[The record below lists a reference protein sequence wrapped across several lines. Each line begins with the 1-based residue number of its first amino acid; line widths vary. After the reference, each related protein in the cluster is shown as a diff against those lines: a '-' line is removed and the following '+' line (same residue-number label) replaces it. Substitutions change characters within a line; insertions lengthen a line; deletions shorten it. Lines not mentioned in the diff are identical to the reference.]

1 MDALGTTFAAWMV
14 TTPTIMPL
22 DPVELATGESP
33 RNTPEYIDE
42 NPNRD
47 LVLEGM
53 EASEDEQRDAA
64 DELFGEDP
72 SLPVSDDLDELEDD
86 VAPEIAAI
94 HLDRIPDDR

>member
-1 MDALGTTFAAWMV
+1 
-14 TTPTIMPL
+14 MPL
-22 DPVELATGESP
+22 DPVELSTGASP

-72 SLPVSDDLDELEDD
+72 SLPVSDDLDEMEDD

-94 HLDRIPDDR
+94 HFERIPDGR

>member
-1 MDALGTTFAAWMV
+1 
-14 TTPTIMPL
+14 MPL
-22 DPVELATGESP
+22 DPVELATGASP

-72 SLPVSDDLDELEDD
+72 SLPVSDDLDEMEDD

-94 HLDRIPDDR
+94 HFERIPDGR